1 MVGWLR
7 GCRVFVDRDGDGAFD
22 SASEP
27 SSVTDT
33 TGLYI
38 IKHGP
43 NYSPDDLHIH
53 EDFDASKVAILVEAS
68 EGCVDETTGEDSIF
82 ADLADF
88 GSPLPPLHTHTDLL
102 SPRVTFCFSDRTEA
116 AERPEGRSGGW
127 QSVALDR
134 PIDPSEA
141 AGEER
146 HGGGGVASQ
155 GGGDCQHKRWDDPG
169 RGRDLEVAWRS
180 DNPHKGVTP
189 GKHSINSGENRRS
202 SFTWW
207 AN

>member
-88 GSPLPPLHTHTDLL
+88 GSPLPPLHTHTLTSSPPASPFAFRTGLKLQSDLRGGVEDGRVSPSTDL
-102 SPRVTFCFSDRTEA
+102 SIHLRQLGKNATEA
-116 AERPEGRSGGW
+116 EESLLRVAGFANTNAGMIPDVVEILRSLGD
-127 QSVALDR
+127 QTTHTR
-134 PIDPSEA
+134 
-141 AGEER
+141 
-146 HGGGGVASQ
+146 ASLQ
-155 GGGDCQHKRWDDPG
+155 
-169 RGRDLEVAWRS
+169 V
-180 DNPHKGVTP
+180 
-189 GKHSINSGENRRS
+189 SIR
-202 SFTWW
+202 
-207 AN
+207 

>member
-88 GSPLPPLHTHTDLL
+88 GSPSPPCTHTH
-102 SPRVTFCFSDRTEA
+102 
-116 AERPEGRSGGW
+116 
-127 QSVALDR
+127 
-134 PIDPSEA
+134 
-141 AGEER
+141 
-146 HGGGGVASQ
+146 
-155 GGGDCQHKRWDDPG
+155 
-169 RGRDLEVAWRS
+169 
-180 DNPHKGVTP
+180 
-189 GKHSINSGENRRS
+189 
-202 SFTWW
+202 
-207 AN
+207 